1 VSTPREPTKP
11 RGLTRQDIFSVLGAL
26 GGILTLLT
34 AIMFYF
40 GWQRTYVQA
49 RLMSTDVSL
58 FGFSTQDYV
67 LRSISSLYLPV
78 LVVFGLVLGWLW
90 VHLQVVRV
98 LRSSVQ
104 PWPRRRQTVRIWTF
118 AIAIAGIAVAIWCL
132 LFTLLAG
139 TQSPPA
145 VVAWLALRLTTRQW
159 VVPFVLI
166 IATLTAAYAG
176 WINRELQLT
185 REDKRPLWQTL
196 LPVVLTAGTVLV
208 AAFWML
214 EEYAAG
220 VGRGYVVELS
230 RTVDRLPR
238 AVVISPS
245 PLGIV
250 APGVT
255 EESFGAADR
264 EEVRYRTT
272 GLRLLARSGG
282 KVLLVH
288 DGWAPGNGTVIVL
301 PDSDQLS
308 WQFSR

>member
-1 VSTPREPTKP
+1 VSKPPEPAKP

-40 GWQRTYVQA
+40 GWRRTDVQA
-49 RLMSTDVSL
+49 RLMSADVSL

-78 LVVFGLVLGWLW
+78 LVVFGLGLGWLW
-90 VHLQVVRV
+90 LHAQVVRV
-98 LRSSVQ
+98 LQAVRTS
-104 PWPRRRQTVRIWTF
+104 PRRSQTVAMWML
-118 AIAIAGIAVAIWCL
+118 GIAVAGMLIALWCL
-132 LFTLLAG
+132 LFTLVVGLP
-139 TQSPPA
+139 SPPT
-145 VVAWLALRLTTRQW
+145 VVEWLGDRLRTRQW
-159 VVPFVLI
+159 VIPLVLI
-166 IATLTAAYAG
+166 IATLTAAYAW
-176 WINRELQLT
+176 WIYRQLQGNR
-185 REDKRPLWQTL
+185 DDARPLWQTL
-196 LPVVLTAGTVLV
+196 LPVVLTSGAVLV

-214 EEYAAG
+214 EEYAEG

-238 AVVISPS
+238 TVVISPT
-245 PLGIV
+245 PLGIMASGV
-250 APGVT
+250 AEERIGEPG
-255 EESFGAADR
+255 S

-288 DGWAPGNGTVIVL
+288 DGWAPGDGTVIVL